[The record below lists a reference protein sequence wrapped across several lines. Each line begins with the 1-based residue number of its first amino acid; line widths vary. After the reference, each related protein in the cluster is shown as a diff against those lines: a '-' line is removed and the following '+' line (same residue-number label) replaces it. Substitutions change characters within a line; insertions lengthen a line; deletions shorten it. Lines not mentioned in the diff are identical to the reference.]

1 MYTRVKCCPM
11 KQVDE
16 SAGGQTCPVV
26 FNYMMQ
32 KNNCRD
38 RFIFT
43 NMIYFQV
50 LMFLYLIIME
60 DQEICVLSIIFI
72 VLRYR
77 CPE

>member
-26 FNYMMQ
+26 FNYMM
-32 KNNCRD
+32 
-38 RFIFT
+38 FIFT

-50 LMFLYLIIME
+50 LMFLYSIIME
-60 DQEICVLSIIFI
+60 DQEICVLTIIFFCTEI
-72 VLRYR
+72 SL
-77 CPE
+77 P